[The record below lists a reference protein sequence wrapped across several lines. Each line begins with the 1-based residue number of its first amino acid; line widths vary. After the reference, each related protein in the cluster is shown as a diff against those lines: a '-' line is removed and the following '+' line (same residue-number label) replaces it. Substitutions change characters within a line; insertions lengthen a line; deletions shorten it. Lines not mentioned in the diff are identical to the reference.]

1 MTKMTTECCRDP
13 HYACCRLASLRPA
26 WSSRRSTRSAH
37 HREAAI
43 GEEGEAV
50 VEVRLGQVVHHG
62 HMRAALLRR
71 LAEDGVRAR
80 LPCARALRRA
90 LLALVAHHD
99 HRRLLVLR

>member
-1 MTKMTTECCRDP
+1 MCTMTKMTIECCRDP

-26 WSSRRSTRSAH
+26 WNSRRSTRSAH

-62 HMRAALLRR
+62 HMRAAWMVKGS
-71 LAEDGVRAR
+71 EMGDF
-80 LPCARALRRA
+80 
-90 LLALVAHHD
+90 
-99 HRRLLVLR
+99 